1 MVVLRNRQI
10 RDRLKILAQ
19 LSVLSVL
26 YKSYHLIGSGYRVQ
40 TPDAKLHPY
49 GIGALCE
56 LLCEGL
62 VHYGHFRRVGRV
74 MFVEIAP
81 VEHPCLQRLE
91 EARAYLIDRRLRCL
105 ALPLSRFSPKDVLI
119 DPVATQRND
128 RRDRS
133 RVYSWNRPHSL

>member
-1 MVVLRNRQI
+1 MVVLRNCQI

-40 TPDAKLHPY
+40 TPDAELHPNW
-49 GIGALCE
+49 IGAHGE
-56 LLCEGL
+56 LLCEGF

-74 MFVEIAP
+74 MFVEVAS

-91 EARAYLIDRRLRCL
+91 EARADSIDRRHRCL
-105 ALPLSRFSPKDVLI
+105 ALWLSRFSPEDVLI
-119 DPVATQRND
+119 DPVPTQRNN
-128 RRDRS
+128 RRDR
-133 RVYSWNRPHSL
+133 RRAYSWNR